1 MRVSANHG
9 GARTMS
15 APATAPPR
23 PVAAPAERSAPTAAV
38 NTLITAAGCA
48 LGILPVGSLFTDN
61 RWYLESVGAIILVAG
76 PAALLRLRQPPRSI
90 QLLPGLILL
99 FFYAFGLYLHKGA
112 FAGLVP
118 GSGTGKQL
126 HDLQRQTRDII
137 ANGSTP
143 LKSTAGLR
151 LYVVSSVGLL
161 AALTDWLAN
170 VRRSPALA
178 GIGFLA
184 TFTIVGAVRGT
195 SVGWWQFAFAA
206 VGYLL
211 VLATASR
218 RETAEWGR
226 LVPRVGQSRDTP
238 LQLSA
243 SGARIGAI
251 AVVLALVTPI
261 FVPGL
266 SRNLL
271 LNTFHNGPGNGS
283 AAESVSAFADLAGE
297 LRSSQTVKWYTV
309 HVEGNTSAP
318 FYLRQQVLT
327 IFTAG
332 GWREG
337 LAGDLVSPRPNV
349 LTAALNAKPSN
360 DYTATIKMLGYKGP
374 APIFA
379 QPTGFSRL
387 RNDWQ
392 FDSTKQTLTDSIT
405 RTGETYSE
413 SVAEPAPTIDELRA
427 SPPAD
432 VLLEGVN
439 DVPAEVH
446 SIVRRTVAGKK
457 SPYDKALALAAY
469 FSPSNGFVYDTKTK
483 AGDTGSALLDFLHNK
498 SGFCQQYAA
507 ALGIMLRIAGI
518 PARVVIGTTHRKLDD
533 SGNVTVTNHDA
544 HAWVEANFQGIGW
557 IPFDPT
563 PLSGADAGRAVNLP
577 WGPDNNAAAQSSSS
591 SASEQVPSKPNT
603 DTGAPSNSGAASA
616 GSNSGASGLR
626 LPFGV
631 LVFAVA
637 IALVV
642 VLLSIRPGLRQRQRG
657 RRYRQAREQRRL
669 GPVWHELRAVA
680 VDAGVP
686 WPVQTTPR
694 QVPGW
699 LAKYGAGATQPE
711 ITRLAVGTEREFYA
725 DPASTPPQQEQNITE
740 AIHSVRRSRRDLMA
754 QLPRSRRWWMRI
766 WPASVSRRPR
776 WLRRRKH

>member
-1 MRVSANHG
+1 
-9 GARTMS
+9 MS

-23 PVAAPAERSAPTAAV
+23 PAPPAGRSAPTPAPAERSAPTAAV
-38 NTLITAAGCA
+38 NTLITAVGCA
-48 LGILPVGSLFTDN
+48 LGIMPIGSLFTDN
-61 RWYLESVGAIILVAG
+61 RWYLESVGAIVLVAG
-76 PAALLRLRQPPRSI
+76 PAALLRLRQPPRAI

-99 FFYAFGLYLHKGA
+99 FFYVFGLYLHKGA

-137 ANGSTP
+137 ANGTTP

-151 LYVVSSVGLL
+151 LYVVSSVGVL

-184 TFTIVGAVRGT
+184 TFTIVGAVRAT

-206 VGYLL
+206 IGYLL

-243 SGARIGAI
+243 SGARIGTI
-251 AVVLALVTPI
+251 AVVLALVTPL

-266 SRNLL
+266 GRNLL
-271 LNTFHNGPGNGS
+271 LDTFHNGPGNGR
-283 AAESVSAFADLAGE
+283 ADESVSAFADLAGE
-297 LRSSQTVKWYTV
+297 LRSSATVKWYTV
-309 HVEGNTSAP
+309 HVQGNSAAP

-327 IFTAG
+327 VFTAG

-349 LTAALNAKPSN
+349 LTAALNAKPSS
-360 DYTATIKMLGYKGP
+360 DYTATIKMIGYKGP

-379 QPTGFSRL
+379 QPTGFNGL
-387 RNDWQ
+387 RDDWQ
-392 FDSTKQTLTDSIT
+392 FDTTKQTLTDSIT
-405 RTGETYSE
+405 RTGENYTE

-427 SPPAD
+427 SPPA
-432 VLLEGVN
+432 EGPQQGVN
-439 DVPAEVH
+439 DVPAEVR
-446 SIVRRTVAGKK
+446 SIVQRIVAGKK
-457 SPYDKALALAAY
+457 SPYDKALALDAY
-469 FSPSNGFVYDTKTK
+469 FSSSNAFVYDTKTK
-483 AGDTGSALLDFLHNK
+483 TGDTGSALLDFLHNK
-498 SGFCQQYAA
+498 AGFCQQYAA

-518 PARVVIGTTHRKLDD
+518 PARVVIGTTHRKLDGA
-533 SGNVTVTNHDA
+533 GNVTVTNHDA

-563 PLSGADAGRAVNLP
+563 PLSGADAGRAVDLP
-577 WGPDNNAAAQSSSS
+577 WGPDENAGGPSSSS

-603 DTGAPSNSGAASA
+603 ETGGPTTSGGASA
-616 GSNSGASGLR
+616 GSNSGHSGLR

-631 LVFAVA
+631 LVFAMA
-637 IALVV
+637 IALIL

-657 RRYRQAREQRRL
+657 QRYRQAREQHRL

-699 LAKYGAGATQPE
+699 LAKYGAGATQAE
-711 ITRLAVGTEREFYA
+711 ITRLAVGAEREFYA
-725 DPASTPPQQEQNITE
+725 DPASTPPQDERHITE
-740 AIHSVRRSRRDLMA
+740 AIKSVRQSRHDLMA
-754 QLPRSRRWWMRI
+754 QMPRSRRWWMRI

-776 WLRRRKH
+776 WFRRRLH

>member
-1 MRVSANHG
+1 
-9 GARTMS
+9 MS

-23 PVAAPAERSAPTAAV
+23 PAPPAGRSAPTAAPAERSAPTAAV

-48 LGILPVGSLFTDN
+48 LGIMPVGSLFTDN
-61 RWYLESVGAIILVAG
+61 RWYLESVGAIVLVAG

-99 FFYAFGLYLHKGA
+99 FFYVFGLYLHKGA

-137 ANGSTP
+137 ANGTTP

-151 LYVVSSVGLL
+151 LYVVSSVGVL

-243 SGARIGAI
+243 SGARIGTI
-251 AVVLALVTPI
+251 AVVLALVTPL

-266 SRNLL
+266 GRNLL
-271 LNTFHNGPGNGS
+271 LDTFHNGPGNGR
-283 AAESVSAFADLAGE
+283 ADESVSAFADLAGE
-297 LRSSQTVKWYTV
+297 LRSSETVKWYTV
-309 HVEGNTSAP
+309 HVQGNSAAP

-327 IFTAG
+327 VFTAG

-349 LTAALNAKPSN
+349 LTAALNAKPSS
-360 DYTATIKMLGYKGP
+360 DYTATIKMIGYKGP

-379 QPTGFSRL
+379 QPTGFNGL
-387 RNDWQ
+387 RDDWQ
-392 FDSTKQTLTDSIT
+392 FDTTKQTLTDSIT
-405 RTGETYSE
+405 RTGETYTE

-427 SPPAD
+427 SPPA
-432 VLLEGVN
+432 EGPQQGVN
-439 DVPAEVH
+439 DVPPEVR
-446 SIVRRTVAGKK
+446 SIVQRIVAGKK
-457 SPYDKALALAAY
+457 SPYDKALALDAY
-469 FSPSNGFVYDTKTK
+469 FSSSNAFVYDTKTK
-483 AGDTGSALLDFLHNK
+483 TGDTGSALLDFLHNK
-498 SGFCQQYAA
+498 AGFCQQYAA

-518 PARVVIGTTHRKLDD
+518 PARVVIGTTHRKLDGG
-533 SGNVTVTNHDA
+533 GNVTVTNHDA

-563 PLSGADAGRAVNLP
+563 PLSGADAGRAVDLP
-577 WGPDNNAAAQSSSS
+577 WGPDESGGGPSSSS

-603 DTGAPSNSGAASA
+603 DTGGPTTSGGASA
-616 GSNSGASGLR
+616 GSNSGHSGLR

-631 LVFAVA
+631 LVFAMA
-637 IALVV
+637 IALIL

-657 RRYRQAREQRRL
+657 RRYRQAREQHRL

-699 LAKYGAGATQPE
+699 LAKYGAGMTQPE
-711 ITRLAVGTEREFYA
+711 ITRLAVGAEREFYA
-725 DPASTPPQQEQNITE
+725 DPASTPAQDERHITE
-740 AIHSVRRSRRDLMA
+740 AINSVRRSRHDLMA
-754 QLPRSRRWWMRI
+754 QMPRSRRWWMRI

-776 WLRRRKH
+776 WFRRRLH

>member
-1 MRVSANHG
+1 
-9 GARTMS
+9 MS

-23 PVAAPAERSAPTAAV
+23 PAAPAGRSAPATPPAEHSAPTAAV
-38 NTLITAAGCA
+38 NTIITAAGCA

-76 PAALLRLRQPPRSI
+76 PAALLRLRQAPRAI

-99 FFYAFGLYLHKGA
+99 FFYVFGLYLHKGA

-137 ANGSTP
+137 TNGTTP

-151 LYVVSSVGLL
+151 LYVVSSVGVL

-178 GIGFLA
+178 GVGFLA

-243 SGARIGAI
+243 SGARIGTI
-251 AVVLALVTPI
+251 AVVLALVTPL

-266 SRNLL
+266 GRNLL
-271 LNTFHNGPGNGS
+271 LDTFHNGPGNGR
-283 AAESVSAFADLAGE
+283 ADESVSAFADLAGQ
-297 LRSSQTVKWYTV
+297 LRNSQTVKWYTV
-309 HVEGNTSAP
+309 HVQGNSSAP

-327 IFTAG
+327 VFTAG

-337 LAGDLVSPRPNV
+337 LAGDLVLPRPNV
-349 LTAALNAKPSN
+349 LTAALNAKPSS

-379 QPTGFSRL
+379 QPTGFDRL
-387 RNDWQ
+387 RDDWQ
-392 FDSTKQTLTDSIT
+392 FDTTKETLTDSIT
-405 RTGETYSE
+405 RTNETYTE

-427 SPPAD
+427 SPPAEGPQ
-432 VLLEGVN
+432 EGVN
-439 DVPAEVH
+439 DVPAEVR
-446 SIVRRTVAGKK
+446 SIVQRTVAGEK

-483 AGDTGSALLDFLHNK
+483 TGDTGNALLDFLHNK
-498 SGFCQQYAA
+498 AGFCQQYAA

-518 PARVVIGTTHRKLDD
+518 PARVVIGTTHRKLDAA
-533 SGNVTVTNHDA
+533 GNVTVTNHDA

-563 PLSGADAGRAVNLP
+563 PLSGADAGRAVDLP
-577 WGPDNNAAAQSSSS
+577 WGPDVNAGGPSSSS

-603 DTGAPSNSGAASA
+603 DTGQPSNSGGASA
-616 GSNSGASGLR
+616 GSNSGHSGLR
-626 LPFGV
+626 LPLGV
-631 LVFAVA
+631 LVFAMAVA
-637 IALVV
+637 VAL

-657 RRYRQAREQRRL
+657 QRYRQARQEHRL

-711 ITRLAVGTEREFYA
+711 ITRLAVGAEREFYA
-725 DPASTPPQQEQNITE
+725 DPASTPPQDDRDITE
-740 AIHSVRRSRRDLMA
+740 AIDSVRRSRHDLMT
-754 QLPRSRRWWMRI
+754 QMPRSRRWWMRI
-766 WPASVSRRPR
+766 WPASMSRRPR
-776 WLRRRKH
+776 WFRRRQH